1 MSWGYTRAWVGGRL
15 SKHILGE
22 GQAPAQAPHRVRVLQ
37 GGFHNRCV
45 SGADYGHLNALIL
58 YLCFFSLLSENN
70 LNNCLLTVSIS
81 K

>member
-1 MSWGYTRAWVGGRL
+1 MGGGRL

-22 GQAPAQAPHRVRVLQ
+22 GQAQAQAPHRVQVLQ

-45 SGADYGHLNALIL
+45 SGADYRHLNALIL
-58 YLCFFSLLSENN
+58 YLYFFSLLSENN
-70 LNNCLLTVSIS
+70 LNNCLLDVSIS